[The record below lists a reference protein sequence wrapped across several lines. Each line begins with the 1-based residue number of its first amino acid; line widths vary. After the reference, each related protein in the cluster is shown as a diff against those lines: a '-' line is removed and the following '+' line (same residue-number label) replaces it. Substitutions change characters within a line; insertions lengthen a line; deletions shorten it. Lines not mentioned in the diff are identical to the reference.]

1 MQFDQLRRREFI
13 TLLGGAVLDWPLGAS
28 AQQTGRIAR
37 VGVLGPDLS
46 NPVTGPGYQ
55 VFLSELRKLGFTE
68 GQNLVMEYRRTDAG
82 LQKAFTGANEIIAA
96 KADVLVANGPEIAL
110 QAATA
115 ARPAVPVVM
124 LANNYDPFARGY
136 VKSLAQPGGNVTGL
150 FYRQPELAV
159 KQLELLV
166 EAFPERTRVAV
177 LSDSASP
184 DQLSAIEGAV
194 QSMRLSL
201 RSLKLENPPYDFDAA
216 FRTVVQGEAQM
227 LHILSSP
234 LFTPQSALIA
244 ELAIRN
250 RLPTM
255 FIFRHYVE
263 AGGLMSYGVD
273 TKPMWRRAA
282 SYVAKILRGAQPSDL
297 PVEQA
302 ANFEF
307 AVNLKTAKAIGVT
320 PPTSILLRADEVIE

>member
-1 MQFDQLRRREFI
+1 MKRRDFI
-13 TLLGGAVLDWPLGAS
+13 TLLSGAAVAWPLGAR

-68 GQNLVMEYRRTDAG
+68 GQNLVMEYRRTDEG

-320 PPTSILLRADEVIE
+320 LPTSILLRADEVIE

>member
-1 MQFDQLRRREFI
+1 MSDIKRREFI

-255 FIFRHYVE
+255 FIFRQYVE

-320 PPTSILLRADEVIE
+320 LPTSILLRADEVIE

>member
-1 MQFDQLRRREFI
+1 MSDIKRREFI

-68 GQNLVMEYRRTDAG
+68 GQNLVMEYRRADEG

-320 PPTSILLRADEVIE
+320 LPTSILLRADEVIE